1 MEIVKFIIELI
12 FYLVLIYLAYK
23 GVCKIYGIWKDYM
36 YWKKIKETSYA
47 DSPTISFQH
56 FVDLYEV
63 FPNRWRTNETTVT
76 YDRGRTYSTFMWE
89 SYSDREKYLK
99 WVEKKDKEANKERSR
114 QKTLEI
120 LTEIQR
126 DIEGMMEGEGET

>member
-1 MEIVKFIIELI
+1 MSIVKFIIGLI
-12 FYLVLIYLAYK
+12 LFLVAIYLAYK
-23 GVCKIYGIWKDYM
+23 GVCKIYGIWKDYT
-36 YWKKIKETSYA
+36 YWKARKETSYA

-126 DIEGMMEGEGET
+126 DIEGMMEGKGET

>member
-1 MEIVKFIIELI
+1 MGIVKFIIGLI
-12 FYLVLIYLAYK
+12 FCLVLIYLAYK
-23 GVCKIYGIWKDYM
+23 GVCKVYEVWKDYI
-36 YWKKIKETSYA
+36 YWKEKKETTYA

-56 FVDLYEV
+56 FIDLYGV

-76 YDRGRTYSTFMWE
+76 YDRGRIYSTFMWE

-99 WVEKKDKEANKERSR
+99 WVEEKDKKANEERSR

-126 DIEGMMEGEGET
+126 DIEKMMGEEEET

>member
-1 MEIVKFIIELI
+1 MGIVKFIIGLI
-12 FYLVLIYLAYK
+12 FCLALIYLAYK
-23 GVCKIYGIWKDYM
+23 GVCKVYRIWKDYT
-36 YWKKIKETSYA
+36 YWKERKETSYA

-56 FVDLYEV
+56 FIDLYGI

-76 YDRGRTYSTFMWE
+76 YDHGRKYSTFMWE

-99 WVEKKDKEANKERSR
+99 WVEEKDKKANKERSR

-120 LTEIQR
+120 LTEIQK
-126 DIEGMMEGEGET
+126 DIEGMMGEGET